1 MWSLE
6 SELIVVL
13 LVASF
18 IGLLM
23 GRFLCKNGESEE
35 RIEKEKVLYALADA
49 KSNLLK
55 QEAIL
60 KKLQENL
67 KEKEERV
74 SELEQ
79 HNNNIHTQF
88 NTSDNQRI
96 TLLEE
101 LQSLEKY
108 KSRFEALTTEF
119 EIQSELIKDLNQEKR
134 VYLEE
139 MDSSQAL
146 IESLSEKNIKIL
158 EKSSEL
164 STMVE
169 EANSEIERL
178 KKLVVLLE
186 AHKEKFNDEKIKK
199 FSEIEKY
206 LRAELKNIEIERDD
220 LVSRLRAISSV
231 VGAVGVEEE

>member
-6 SELIVVL
+6 SELIIVL

-23 GRFLCKNGESEE
+23 GRFLCKNGEREE
-35 RIEKEKVLYALADA
+35 RIEKEKALYLYADA
-49 KSNLLK
+49 KNDRLK
-55 QEAIL
+55 QEAML
-60 KKLQENL
+60 KKVQDNL
-67 KEKEERV
+67 RDKEARV

-79 HNNNIHTQF
+79 HNNNIYTQF
-88 NTSDNQRI
+88 STSDDQRV

-101 LQSLEKY
+101 LQLLEKY

-119 EIQSELIKDLNQEKR
+119 EIQSEQIKDLNKEKR

-139 MDSSQAL
+139 IDSSEAL
-146 IESLSEKNIKIL
+146 IESLTEKNIKIL
-158 EKSSEL
+158 EKSNEL
-164 STMVE
+164 ATMVE
-169 EANSEIERL
+169 EANIEIERL
-178 KKLVVLLE
+178 KELVVLLE
-186 AHKEKFNDEKIKK
+186 AHKEKFNDEKIKE
-199 FSEIEKY
+199 FTEIEKY
-206 LRAELKNIEIERDD
+206 LRDELENIEIERDD

>member
-6 SELIVVL
+6 SELIIVL

-35 RIEKEKVLYALADA
+35 RIEKEKVLYALTDA
-49 KSNLLK
+49 KNNFLN
-55 QEAIL
+55 QEIML
-60 KKLQENL
+60 KKLQEHL
-67 KEKEERV
+67 KEKEEHIA
-74 SELEQ
+74 ELEQ
-79 HNNNIHTQF
+79 HNNNILTQF

-96 TLLEE
+96 LLLKE
-101 LQSLEKY
+101 LQVFEKY

-119 EIQSELIKDLNQEKR
+119 EVQTELIKNLNQEKR
-134 VYLEE
+134 VCLEK

-146 IESLSEKNIKIL
+146 IERLSEKNIKIL

-164 STMVE
+164 SQIIE
-169 EANSEIERL
+169 KANLEIERL
-178 KKLVVLLE
+178 KKLVVSLE
-186 AHKEKFNDEKIKK
+186 VHKEKFNDEKIKK
-199 FSEIEKY
+199 FIEIEKY
-206 LRAELKNIEIERDD
+206 LRAELENIEIERDD

>member
-6 SELIVVL
+6 YELIIVL

-35 RIEKEKVLYALADA
+35 RIEKEKALYAFADA
-49 KSNLLK
+49 RNDLLK
-55 QEAIL
+55 QEAML
-60 KKLQENL
+60 KKVQENL

-79 HNNNIHTQF
+79 HNNNIYTQF
-88 NTSDNQRI
+88 STSDDQRV

-101 LQSLEKY
+101 LQELEKY
-108 KSRFEALTTEF
+108 KSRFEALTNEF
-119 EIQSELIKDLNQEKR
+119 ELQSELIKELNREKR
-134 VYLEE
+134 VHLEE
-139 MDSSQAL
+139 IESSQAL
-146 IESLSEKNIKIL
+146 IESLTEKNIKIL
-158 EKSSEL
+158 EKSNAL
-164 STMVE
+164 STTVE
-169 EANSEIERL
+169 EYNLEIERL
-178 KKLVVLLE
+178 KEQVVLLE
-186 AHKEKFNDEKIKK
+186 AHKEKFNDEKIKE
-199 FSEIEKY
+199 FTEIEKY
-206 LRAELKNIEIERDD
+206 LRDELRNIEIERDD